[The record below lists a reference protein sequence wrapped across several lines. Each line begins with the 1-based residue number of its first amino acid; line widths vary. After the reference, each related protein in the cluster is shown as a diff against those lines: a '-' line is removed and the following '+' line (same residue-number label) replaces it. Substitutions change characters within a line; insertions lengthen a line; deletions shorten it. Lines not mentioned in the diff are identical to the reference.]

1 MEGHPRYEDPGATP
15 APGRVDSSDAA
26 RKRMFLLLDTERR
39 SLTAQLRPSWRLR
52 GRYEDLSL
60 VMILARLERDWLSQ
74 PRPHL
79 SGGDHLRG
87 HGDQPGLW
95 LADWARPWG
104 AAPRMTLEADIGRVD
119 GALKRLGR
127 WLPRR
132 TVAKA
137 EGRARER
144 WEAITTEVE
153 ERDPHAQAAADAA
166 HVAATKTRGFERPSH
181 TRVAAIAGFFLLV
194 GGAGAFLLAS
204 HTGSGPGDSVGPR
217 GAVEGV
223 RQHPGALDAHIHGGS
238 EQRSRGARQSAS
250 PSGHRETQGSARA
263 RSRGPGQSAPVA
275 SETAP
280 PAPEPAPVAQPV
292 AAPQPAPVAQPAPAP
307 APPSSTS
314 SQAKSAGGG
323 GGCPPEFGY
332 EC

>member
-1 MEGHPRYEDPGATP
+1 MEGHPRYEAPGAAP
-15 APGRVDSSDAA
+15 APGRVDSSDAT
-26 RKRMFLLLDTERR
+26 RKRVFLLLDRKRR

-79 SGGDHLRG
+79 SGGDHPKG
-87 HGDQPGLW
+87 HGDQPGHW
-95 LADWARPWG
+95 LADWAKPWG
-104 AAPRMTLEADIGRVD
+104 AAPQMKLDLDIARAD

-127 WLPRR
+127 WLSRR

-144 WEAITTEVE
+144 LEAITTEVE
-153 ERDPHAQAAADAA
+153 ERDPQARAAAVDAA
-166 HVAATKTRGFERPSH
+166 QGAASKTRGFERPSH
-181 TRVAAIAGFFLLV
+181 TRVAAIAGLFLLAA
-194 GGAGAFLLAS
+194 GAGAFLLAS
-204 HTGSGPGDSVGPR
+204 HTGTGPGDSVSR

-223 RQHPGALDAHIHGGS
+223 RQHSGALDVHTQRGS
-238 EQRSRGARQSAS
+238 GQRSRGAGQSAS
-250 PSGHRETQGSARA
+250 PPGHPGTQGSARA
-263 RSRGPGQSAPVA
+263 RSRGAGQSAPVA
-275 SETAP
+275 SEIAP
-280 PAPEPAPVAQPV
+280 P
-292 AAPQPAPVAQPAPAP
+292 APQPAPVPQPAAALQTAPAPAP
-307 APPSSTS
+307 PSSPPSSTS

>member
-1 MEGHPRYEDPGATP
+1 
-15 APGRVDSSDAA
+15 
-26 RKRMFLLLDTERR
+26 MFLLLDKERG

-74 PRPHL
+74 PKPHL

-95 LADWARPWG
+95 LADWAKPWG
-104 AAPRMTLEADIGRVD
+104 AAARMKLDADIGRAD

-132 TVAKA
+132 MVAKA

-144 WEAITTEVE
+144 LEAITTEVE
-153 ERDPHAQAAADAA
+153 EGDPQPQAAADAA
-166 HVAATKTRGFERPSH
+166 QGAATKTRGFERPSH

-194 GGAGAFLLAS
+194 AGAGAFLLAS
-204 HTGSGPGDSVGPR
+204 HTGSGPADSVGPR

-223 RQHPGALDAHIHGGS
+223 RQHPGALDAHIQGGS
-238 EQRSRGARQSAS
+238 GQRSRGARQSAS
-250 PSGHRETQGSARA
+250 PPGHPGTQGNARA
-263 RSRGPGQSAPVA
+263 RSQGAGQSAPVA
-275 SETAP
+275 SEIAP
-280 PAPEPAPVAQPV
+280 PAPEPAPV
-292 AAPQPAPVAQPAPAP
+292 PQPAPVAQPAPAP

>member
-26 RKRMFLLLDTERR
+26 RKRIFLLLDMERR

-79 SGGDHLRG
+79 SGGDHLEG

-95 LADWARPWG
+95 LADWAKPWG
-104 AAPRMTLEADIGRVD
+104 AAPRMTLEADIDRVD
-119 GALKRLGR
+119 AALKRLGR

-144 WEAITTEVE
+144 WEAITTEAE
-153 ERDPHAQAAADAA
+153 ERDPQAQAADAA
-166 HVAATKTRGFERPSH
+166 PVAATKTRGFERPSH
-181 TRVAAIAGFFLLV
+181 PRVAAIAGFFLLV
-194 GGAGAFLLAS
+194 AGAGAFLLAS
-204 HTGSGPGDSVGPR
+204 HTGSGPGDSVGSR

-223 RQHPGALDAHIHGGS
+223 RQHPGALDAHIQGGS
-238 EQRSRGARQSAS
+238 GQRSRGARQSAS
-250 PSGHRETQGSARA
+250 PPGHPGTQRNAGA
-263 RSRGPGQSAPVA
+263 RSQGAGQSAPVA
-275 SETAP
+275 SEIAP
-280 PAPEPAPVAQPV
+280 PAPELAPV
-292 AAPQPAPVAQPAPAP
+292 PQPAAAPAAARAPAPAP

-314 SQAKSAGGG
+314 SQAKSAAGG

>member
-1 MEGHPRYEDPGATP
+1 MEGHPRYEAPGAVP
-15 APGRVDSSDAA
+15 APGRVDPSDAT
-26 RKRMFLLLDTERR
+26 RKRVFLLLDRKRR

-60 VMILARLERDWLSQ
+60 VMVLARWERDWLSQ

-79 SGGDHLRG
+79 SGGDHPHG
-87 HGDQPGLW
+87 HGDQPGRW
-95 LADWARPWG
+95 LADWAKPWG
-104 AAPRMTLEADIGRVD
+104 AAPHMKLDLDIARAD

-127 WLPRR
+127 WLSRR

-144 WEAITTEVE
+144 FEAITTEVA
-153 ERDPHAQAAADAA
+153 ERDPQARAAAVDAA
-166 HVAATKTRGFERPSH
+166 PGAARKTRGLERPSH
-181 TRVAAIAGFFLLV
+181 TRVAAIAGLLLLAA
-194 GGAGAFLLAS
+194 GAGAFLFAS
-204 HTGSGPGDSVGPR
+204 HTRSGPQDSVSRP

-223 RQHPGALDAHIHGGS
+223 RQHPGALDAHIQQGS
-238 EQRSRGARQSAS
+238 GQRSRRAAQSAI
-250 PSGHRETQGSARA
+250 PPGHRGTQGSAQA
-263 RSRGPGQSAPVA
+263 RSRVAGQIAPVA
-275 SETAP
+275 SEIAP
-280 PAPEPAPVAQPV
+280 PAPEPAPVAQPA
-292 AAPQPAPVAQPAPAP
+292 AAPQPAP

-314 SQAKSAGGG
+314 SEAKSAG